1 MIKEIVKEKR
11 YTLNRHSDI
20 INWISAVCGELI
32 LLICVYGAY
41 GVIHLLHTEMD
52 AREMFS
58 WFEEPVTEIA
68 VYGLTLVV
76 LLITGLLPD
85 FLRSFVYGL
94 MKKESITT
102 TRLKRSLFSVK
113 LAMISAVIFDL
124 FSLIFNFVSIT
135 SSLFEMPEWT
145 VLLPIY
151 GGTAIHGILP
161 TILLLPIYARLKI
174 RLISE

>member
-1 MIKEIVKEKR
+1 MIKESVKEKR
-11 YTLNRHSDI
+11 YALNRHSDI
-20 INWISAVCGELI
+20 VNWIFAVCGELI
-32 LLICVYGAY
+32 LLICVF
-41 GVIHLLHTEMD
+41 GVIHFINRDMD
-52 AREMFS
+52 AKEIIF
-58 WFEEPVTEIA
+58 WFEEPVTEIT
-68 VYGLTLVV
+68 VYGLTLAV

-113 LAMISAVIFDL
+113 LAMISAVVFDL
-124 FSLIFNFVSIT
+124 FALIFDFVSIT
-135 SSLFEMPEWT
+135 SSLFEMPEMS
-145 VLLPIY
+145 VLLPLY
-151 GGTAIHGILP
+151 GGGAIHGILP